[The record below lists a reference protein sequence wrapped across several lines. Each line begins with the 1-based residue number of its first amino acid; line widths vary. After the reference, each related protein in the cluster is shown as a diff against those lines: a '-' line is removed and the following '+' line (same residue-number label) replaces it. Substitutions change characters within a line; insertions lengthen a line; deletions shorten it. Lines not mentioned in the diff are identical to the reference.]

1 MDDLQKQRQLNK
13 HKLWAT
19 GLFILMALLF
29 LAVTFYLKNYNNY
42 WLGFVKAFTE
52 AAMVGALADWFA
64 VTALFNHP
72 MGLPIPHTN
81 LIENSKRR
89 IGDNLGNFV
98 VSNFLT
104 PSNIRPYIEKLKISG
119 MVGQWLTQSKN
130 ASLVIAEAG
139 HIVLSVVNKIDD
151 QQAILF
157 LKDKSKQLINEI
169 PLPKLTANLVNY
181 FVAHKEVD
189 GFITAIAKKL
199 EEYILQNDK
208 LVTEKVKQ
216 ESYFFIPGFVDKKLA
231 AKITNGLANYFK
243 DIAEDPMHRVRQD
256 ILAQLVLFEVSL
268 REDAKWEDKFLALK
282 QGFAEG
288 PHLDNYVESFWNY
301 LKTQLQIACKG
312 TDGIF
317 INYLKTNLLGFA
329 AQLQDDATLQ
339 TKIDGWVK
347 HTLYKYILRNSNEV
361 GSLISNTVG
370 NWQGRA
376 LSQKLELEVGKDLQF
391 IRINGTLVG
400 GLVGLI
406 IYIIELT
413 IA

>member
-1 MDDLQKQRQLNK
+1 MDDFQKQQQLTR

-19 GLFILMALLF
+19 GLFVLMAVLF
-29 LAVTFYLKNYNNY
+29 LSVTFYLKNHNSY

-64 VTALFNHP
+64 VTALFNYP

-81 LIENSKRR
+81 LIENSKKR

-98 VSNFLT
+98 VNNFLT
-104 PSNIRPYIEKLKISG
+104 QANIRPYIEKLKISG
-119 MVGQWLTQSKN
+119 TVGHWLVQPKN
-130 ASLVIAEAG
+130 ATLVIEEAG
-139 HIVLSVVNKIDD
+139 QIVLSIVNKISDE
-151 QQAILF
+151 QAVVF
-157 LKDKSKQLINEI
+157 LKEKSTQVIHEI
-169 PLPKLTANLVNY
+169 PLPKIAANLVNY
-181 FVAHKEVD
+181 FIVNKEID

-231 AKITNGLANYFK
+231 AKITSGLANYFK
-243 DIAEDPMHRVRQD
+243 DIADDPTHRVRED
-256 ILAQLVLFEVSL
+256 ILAQLHLFERNL
-268 REDAKWEDKFLALK
+268 REDPKWEDKFLSLK
-282 QGFAEG
+282 QGFANG
-288 PHLDNYVESFWNY
+288 SYLNTYVESFWKY

-317 INYLKTNLLGFA
+317 LNYLKTNLHGFA
-329 AQLQDDATLQ
+329 TELQNDPTLQ
-339 TKIDGWVK
+339 TKIDSWVRF
-347 HTLYKYILRNSNEV
+347 TLYKYILQNSNEA
-361 GSLISNTVG
+361 GLLISNTVG
-370 NWQGRA
+370 TWQGRA
-376 LSQKLELEVGKDLQF
+376 LSKKLELEVGKDLQF

-406 IYIIELT
+406 IYIIELA